1 MLRDVTLCRLPAAA
15 IRHGDWNPRQPGENE
30 MLYEVRLELAHCREF
45 PGGNTACGYE
55 LVLPLTSDGRLDYRA
70 WLQHRHGNGVC
81 RVWPKEEWR
90 GQLKHDRHGWF
101 FVFGHGEAS
110 DEAILRCD
118 DDRFIA
124 GEWIQIA
131 EFDGQTGFFG
141 LSKSTQGHTSRR
153 TSDSRD
159 QPFIFFGDRQAP
171 SRVGGAKS
179 AIPSR

>member
-1 MLRDVTLCRLPAAA
+1 ML
-15 IRHGDWNPRQPGENE
+15 H
-30 MLYEVRLELAHCREF
+30 EVRLELAHCREF

-70 WLQHRHGNGVC
+70 WLQHRHGSSVC
-81 RVWPKEEWR
+81 RFWPKEEWH

-124 GEWIQIA
+124 GERTPIT
-131 EFDGQTGFFG
+131 EFDGQT
-141 LSKSTQGHTSRR
+141 R
-153 TSDSRD
+153 
-159 QPFIFFGDRQAP
+159 IF
-171 SRVGGAKS
+171 RVVEVDPRPYVAANK
-179 AIPSR
+179 